1 MTIRLFILM
10 VLISLFKRKA
20 FFFIFIFL
28 FIFFIWEE
36 KCNWY
41 WNLKKATPSLSLSLS
56 LNKKIKFGAHLPF
69 QFAFSSLIKC
79 YMFIDLF
86 SPVGCFYGF
95 LIRNGNSFI
104 LHIYFFLFTS
114 WVLYMFIHVLPLLP
128 SVYNHVKSIIQCIK
142 IMVCW

>member
-10 VLISLFKRKA
+10 ILISLFKRKA

-41 WNLKKATPSLSLSLS
+41 WNLKKATPSLSLS